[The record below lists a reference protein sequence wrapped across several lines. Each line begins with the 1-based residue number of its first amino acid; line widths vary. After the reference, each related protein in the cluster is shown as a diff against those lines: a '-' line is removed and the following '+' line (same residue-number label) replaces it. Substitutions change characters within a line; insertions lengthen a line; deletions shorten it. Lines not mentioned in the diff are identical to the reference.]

1 MRAGGYLVK
10 IREYSKK
17 RREYSEKEGNLRK
30 NKVKSHKKE
39 GLKKV
44 LSIYQKNK
52 EIDIKK

>member
-1 MRAGGYLVK
+1 M
-10 IREYSKK
+10 S
-17 RREYSEKEGNLRK
+17 K

-52 EIDIKK
+52 ELDMKK